1 MSKKCSKEPKDALAD
16 LSKPVKRKFAKYF
29 NNPTKTVQYFADEC
43 DIGNILKKYAASGVL
58 DHVKRSEPSYMD
70 VSGLKTYAESLQVV
84 LDAQDAFMALPAKER
99 VACDNDPQKWIEMQ
113 LKEQMECKDENSN
126 SFATQQA
133 PNPEDLQSPE
143 DEKASLDEPNA

>member
-1 MSKKCSKEPKDALAD
+1 MPKKCSKDDLDALP
-16 LSKPVKRKFAKYF
+16 KPAKRKFAKYF
-29 NNPTKTVQYFADEC
+29 NNPTKTVQYFAEEC
-43 DIGNILKKYAASGVL
+43 DIGNILKKYASTGVL

-113 LKEQMECKDENSN
+113 LKEQMESKEANST
-126 SFATQQA
+126 SQEA
-133 PNPEDLQSPE
+133 PNPEDLKSPE
-143 DEKASLDEPNA
+143 DEKASSDEPNA